1 VLEWRNSVNLLIDDL
16 DHHQTREEF
25 LRERLLRRLKLFFL
39 LCCGLGMA
47 ALSGWAG
54 FAYKTSSAHRVYDQ
68 MVRLAADL
76 DGMKAQRD
84 AAVYQRDVA
93 LDQLEQL
100 RRPPQDLAQI
110 DARLG
115 ALGAEYNHLWELA
128 KTKRSQASKE
138 VDSTATGTVR
148 KAWPAKQAH

>member
-1 VLEWRNSVNLLIDDL
+1 VNLLIDEL
-16 DHHQTREEF
+16 EHQQNREEF
-25 LRERLLRRLKLFFL
+25 LPERLLRRLKLFFL

-68 MVRLAADL
+68 MVRLAADF
-76 DGMKAQRD
+76 DRMKAQRD
-84 AAVYQRDVA
+84 AALY
-93 LDQLEQL
+93 QLEQL
-100 RRPPQDLAQI
+100 RWPPQNLAEI

-115 ALGAEYNHLWELA
+115 ALGAEYNRLWELA

-138 VDSTATGTVR
+138 LDFTATGTVR
-148 KAWPAKQAH
+148 KASPDKQAH